1 MYRSLLKSDHTSF
14 NSDRTT
20 FMTDGLNSVTQI
32 DSSTRMFSKSMVI
45 SGIRCMLSYVVFP
58 WLLPVLGVTGT
69 VGPLIGIP
77 IALVAIWF
85 NISSIK
91 RFTKSG
97 HQLKKLIIPINTA
110 VIALLLVLV
119 VFDVLELIN

>member
-1 MYRSLLKSDHTSF
+1 VDRSSFKSDRTSF
-14 NSDRTT
+14 NSDRTA

-32 DSSTRMFSKSMVI
+32 DSSTRMFSKSMII

-58 WLLPVLGVTGT
+58 WLLPVLGATGT

-97 HQLKKLIIPINTA
+97 HQLKKLVIPINAA

-119 VFDVLELIN
+119 VLDVVELVS

>member
-1 MYRSLLKSDHTSF
+1 
-14 NSDRTT
+14 
-20 FMTDGLNSVTQI
+20 MTDGLNSVTQI
-32 DSSTRMFSKSMVI
+32 DSSTRMFSKSMII

-58 WLLPVLGVTGT
+58 WLLPVLGVTRT

-97 HQLKKLIIPINTA
+97 HQLKKLVIPINTA

-119 VFDVLELIN
+119 VLDVAELVS

>member
-1 MYRSLLKSDHTSF
+1 MS
-14 NSDRTT
+14 
-20 FMTDGLNSVTQI
+20 DGLSSVTQV

-45 SGIRCMLSYVVFP
+45 SGIRCMLSYIVFP

-91 RFTKSG
+91 RFTKSD
-97 HQLKKLIIPINTA
+97 HQLKKLVLPINAA
-110 VIALLLVLV
+110 VIVLLVVLV
-119 VFDVLELIN
+119 VLDVVELVS

>member
-1 MYRSLLKSDHTSF
+1 MSDGPSSL
-14 NSDRTT
+14 
-20 FMTDGLNSVTQI
+20 TQV
-32 DSSTRMFSKSMVI
+32 DSNTRMFSKSMVI
-45 SGIRCMLSYVVFP
+45 SGIRCMLSYVIFP
-58 WLLPVLGVTGT
+58 WLLPVLGITGT

-97 HQLKKLIIPINTA
+97 HQLKKVVIPINAA
-110 VIALLLVLV
+110 VIALLVVLV
-119 VFDVLELIN
+119 ILDIAELAS

>member
-1 MYRSLLKSDHTSF
+1 MDRSSLKSDHTSF
-14 NSDRTT
+14 NSDRTA
-20 FMTDGLNSVTQI
+20 FMTDGLDSVTQI

-77 IALVAIWF
+77 IALVAIRF
-85 NISSIK
+85 HICSMK
-91 RFTKSG
+91 RVYCT
-97 HQLKKLIIPINTA
+97 QLIFLSLIHI
-110 VIALLLVLV
+110 
-119 VFDVLELIN
+119 